1 MIILDYNQIALSNIQ
16 AQHLGIEE
24 DLIRHM
30 ILNSIR
36 MYNQKFKSEYG
47 DIVIAADGAF
57 SWRREQFP
65 QYKAS
70 RRKTRDESTTTDW
83 KEVFR
88 ILSMV
93 REEIVENL
101 HYRVLRFDGAEAD
114 DVIGTLAEYTQEFGK
129 HEPVMIVSADH
140 DFIQLQK
147 YDNVKQYS
155 PLQKK
160 FVKDKNPRSYLFEH
174 IMRGDSGDGVPNVLS
189 PDNAFVDSIRQSP
202 VTQKKLDIWVQNSE
216 NLKAV
221 MDENTYRN
229 YQRNKTLIELTNT
242 PPHLKEQIINT
253 FEGYA
258 PPHKSKLL
266 NYLIKKRC
274 KLLIECIEEFY

>member
-216 NLKAV
+216 NLKSV

-229 YQRNKTLIELTNT
+229 YQRNRTLIELTNT
-242 PPHLKEQIINT
+242 PHHLKEQIINT

>member
-1 MIILDYNQIALSNIQ
+1 
-16 AQHLGIEE
+16 
-24 DLIRHM
+24 
-30 ILNSIR
+30 
-36 MYNQKFKSEYG
+36 
-47 DIVIAADGAF
+47 
-57 SWRREQFP
+57 
-65 QYKAS
+65 
-70 RRKTRDESTTTDW
+70 
-83 KEVFR
+83 
-88 ILSMV
+88 
-93 REEIVENL
+93 
-101 HYRVLRFDGAEAD
+101 
-114 DVIGTLAEYTQEFGK
+114 
-129 HEPVMIVSADH
+129 
-140 DFIQLQK
+140 
-147 YDNVKQYS
+147 
-155 PLQKK
+155 
-160 FVKDKNPRSYLFEH
+160 
-174 IMRGDSGDGVPNVLS
+174 MRGDSGDGVPNVLS